1 MSLRLRLTLLYSAI
15 LALTLAAFSGVLYV
29 TLAQV
34 TFRAVED
41 ALVEEATRLINAKQ
55 FRLDE
60 IVLPAS
66 KFAAPETYVQT
77 RSLDGTLTDRTANL
91 GGVVLPLSNEVLRAV
106 LNGQTATETTVV
118 ENRRVL
124 IYSKPVTVEGR
135 PVGIVQVARS
145 LAEQD
150 ESLGTL
156 RFMLLVGAS
165 AVCILAFGAGWLMAG
180 AALRPI
186 NRITQTAQAIGA
198 ERDFDRRVAYRGA
211 NDEVGRLAT
220 TFNAMLAELQAVY
233 WQVKQALQA
242 QRRFVADASHE
253 LRTPLT
259 TIRGNI
265 ALLQREPPISPED
278 RAAVLTDLA
287 GECDR
292 LIRLVN
298 NLLVLARADAGQPL
312 RRDVVDLEPLV
323 HDVCRQARL
332 LAPDRAIVCAEPIGG
347 TIVGD
352 RDALKQVLLIL
363 LDNAVRHTPPDGLI
377 TITTAVEGERTLLSV
392 RDTGPGIPPDVLPHI
407 FERFYRADA
416 SRTGTGTGL
425 GLAIAKA
432 LVEAQQGTLSV
443 ESVVGQ
449 GTTFTVSLPRSPV
462 DDGPPR
468 AARTAA
474 TAAA

>member
-15 LALTLAAFSGVLYV
+15 LALTLAAFSVVLYV